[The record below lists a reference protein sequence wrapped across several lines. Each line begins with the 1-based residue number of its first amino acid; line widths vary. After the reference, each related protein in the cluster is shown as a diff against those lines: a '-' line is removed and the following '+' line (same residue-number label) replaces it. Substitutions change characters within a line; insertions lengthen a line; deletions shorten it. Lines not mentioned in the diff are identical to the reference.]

1 MKRHA
6 LIVVVSLATACAAL
20 AQEAAPGKDAA
31 RAPVPP
37 APSAPVAPSVPATP
51 PEAPKPPPSPMV
63 LSGVVKDIDGK
74 DVDLASF
81 KDKVCLIVNVASN
94 CGYTHQYVGLEALY
108 QKKKDQGFVIL
119 AFPANDF
126 LGQEPGTA
134 EQIKE
139 VCYGK
144 YKVTFPVFSKVSV
157 VAGPEQSPL
166 YKQIAA
172 QPAPVGGDPK
182 WNFTKFL
189 VDRSGNV
196 LERFE
201 PRIQPTDAA
210 LLTAI
215 DRELGKKGTDPAK
228 PAPAA
233 PAPAAEGGK

>member
-1 MKRHA
+1 MTRYAMIVLA
-6 LIVVVSLATACAAL
+6 LFATACSAF
-20 AQEAAPGKDAA
+20 AQEAMPAKEGPKATE
-31 RAPVPP
+31 PP
-37 APSAPVAPSVPATP
+37 APAPAAPAPPVVA
-51 PEAPKPPPSPMV
+51 PEAPKVIPSPMV
-63 LSGVVKDIDGK
+63 LTGVVKDIDGN

-81 KDKVCLIVNVASN
+81 KGKVCLIVNVASN

-108 QKKKDQGFVIL
+108 REKKDRGFVIL

-144 YKVTFPVFSKVSV
+144 YKATFPMFAKVSV
-157 VAGPEQSPL
+157 VAGAEQAPL

-196 LERFE
+196 IERFE
-201 PRIQPTDAA
+201 PRIQPGNAS
-210 LLTAI
+210 LLSAI
-215 DRELGKKGTDPAK
+215 DRELAKEAGGTK
-228 PAPAA
+228 AA
-233 PAPAAEGGK
+233 PASPPAEGGK